1 MPVTHSRAGS
11 LATFL
16 VDINHTMSDNGHQ
29 IDWARVAASR
39 KPGTDYTITAN
50 GGEAAGATS
59 ITVAALPVAL
69 EAGVM
74 LDFGEHSGTAQ
85 QMLAKVTAYT
95 AAGAT
100 EIPVEPLGEA
110 VEDTA
115 AAVYRVPEAGAHKQ
129 IAAGTIMAQLASGKM
144 IPRADV
150 TGAETAI
157 GVLATD
163 ASEGDR
169 FAALT
174 GYGIYNHGSMYEELL
189 PDNGAA
195 SFDTWIGEINTAG
208 VGSVV
213 LKTYADNTAG

>member
-1 MPVTHSRAGS
+1 MTDG
-11 LATFL
+11 
-16 VDINHTMSDNGHQ
+16 GHQ
-29 IDWARVAASR
+29 IDWPRVAATR
-39 KPGTDYTITAN
+39 RPGTDYTITAN

-59 ITVAALPVAL
+59 ITVAALPIAL
-69 EAGVM
+69 EAGVT

-85 QMLAKVTAYT
+85 QMLAKTTAYA

-115 AAVYRVPEAGAHKQ
+115 EATYTVATGASKQ

-163 ASEGDR
+163 AAEGDR

-174 GYGIYNHGSMYEELL
+174 GYGIYSHGSMYEELL

-208 VGSVV
+208 VGSIV
-213 LKTYADNTAG
+213 LKTYSDNTGS